1 MNNLCSIGMRGGSKG
16 VKNKNLRRMHGKPLL
31 AYTLDQARESDLF
44 DHIVVST
51 DSEEIQQLA
60 LSLGAEAWFLRPKEM
75 ATDESGKLPVIS
87 HTLNESEKYF
97 SIKFDVV
104 VDLDVT
110 APLRT
115 SQDIKKAYKQLIET
129 DSDNLIS
136 VCEARKNPYF
146 NMIELVEDKP
156 ELVKITKNRP
166 VRRQEAPKVYD
177 MNAAIFMWQS
187 RCKIDYKN
195 LITGRTTL
203 FEMPQDRSVDI
214 DSETD
219 WKFVEFMMS
228 NKS

>member
-16 VKNKNLRRMHGKPLL
+16 VKNKNLKHMHGKPLL
-31 AYTLDQARESDLF
+31 SYTIDQARNSGLF

-75 ATDESGKLPVIS
+75 ATDEAGKLPVIC
-87 HTLNESEKYF
+87 HTIKESEEYF
-97 SIKFDVV
+97 SKKFDVI

-115 SQDIKKAYKQLIET
+115 SKDIQEAYKRLIET

-146 NMIELVEDKP
+146 NMIELVDNKP
-156 ELVKITKNRP
+156 QLVKVTKNRP
-166 VRRQEAPKVYD
+166 VRRQEAPRVFD

-195 LITGRTTL
+195 LITDKTAI

-228 NKS
+228 IKS